1 MKGKMREARITLL
14 KSECDRLRIM
24 VENLEADISDSEIER
39 QKEKEMKYLARL
51 IYAGKILE
59 KLELLYSFNLQSL
72 FETLTTN
79 KDEIPKDKS

>member
-1 MKGKMREARITLL
+1 MREERITLL

>member
-1 MKGKMREARITLL
+1 MREERITLL

-59 KLELLYSFNLQSL
+59 KSEWLYSFNLQSL
-72 FETLTTN
+72 FGTLTTN
-79 KDEIPKDKS
+79 KDEIQKAKS

>member
-1 MKGKMREARITLL
+1 MREETVKLL
-14 KSECDRLRIM
+14 KSECDKLRIT

-59 KLELLYSFNLQSL
+59 KSELLYSFNFQSL
-72 FETLTTN
+72 FETLITN
-79 KDEIPKDKS
+79 KDEIQKAKS

>member
-1 MKGKMREARITLL
+1 MREARITLL
-14 KSECDRLRIM
+14 KSECDKLRIM

>member
-1 MKGKMREARITLL
+1 MREERITLL

-72 FETLTTN
+72 FETLITN
-79 KDEIPKDKS
+79 KDEIQKAKS

>member
-1 MKGKMREARITLL
+1 MREARITLL
-14 KSECDRLRIM
+14 KSECDKLRIT

-59 KLELLYSFNLQSL
+59 KSEWLYSFNLQSL
-72 FETLTTN
+72 FETLITN
-79 KDEIPKDKS
+79 KDEIQKAKS

>member
-1 MKGKMREARITLL
+1 MREEMVEQL
-14 KSECDRLRIM
+14 KSECDKLKIT
-24 VENLEADISDSEIER
+24 VENLETEISDSEIER

-79 KDEIPKDKS
+79 KDEIQKAKS